1 MTAIDTSV
9 CVPALASWH
18 EQHTICR
25 KAAAGASMPG
35 HALLETYSVLTRM
48 PAPLRLPADTAQDLL
63 HRWFPRD
70 RVLAASAA
78 LQRDALGRLHAAGI
92 SGGAV
97 YDGLIALIVK
107 EHGECLLT
115 FDQRALRT
123 YEALGIDFELIEP

>member
-18 EQHTICR
+18 EQHDTCR
-25 KAAAGASMPG
+25 RAAAGASIPG

-48 PAPLRLPADTAQDLL
+48 PAPLRLPAETAHALL

-70 RVLAASAA
+70 RVLAAPAA
-78 LQRDALGRLHAAGI
+78 LQREGLEHLYAAGI

-107 EHGECLLT
+107 DHGDRLMT
-115 FDQRALRT
+115 FDQRAVRT
-123 YEALGIDFELIEP
+123 YEALGVDFELIQP